1 MFDLIFGGVI
11 GVGITFLIMRK
22 KILDLEDEIA
32 MIKMAIEMHNKKHL
46 ECEGKRWIKKEL
58 KHWEKMHQ

>member
-11 GVGITFLIMRK
+11 GAGITFLIMRE
-22 KILDLEDEIA
+22 KILDLKDEIA

-46 ECEGKRWIKKEL
+46 EREGNR
-58 KHWEKMHQ
+58 